1 MPAHRVR
8 IVVGVTLLAACATPQ
23 IGRSGGGVVAAPA
36 APAEVASEPCLLS
49 TGDVTTHPR
58 TITIGLTE
66 PVDPRH
72 APLARN
78 DAERIVFRH
87 LYETPVRVDCQGNV
101 LPELTEKW
109 VRDDDGRRWTFR
121 LRDGAH
127 YWDGAPVTAQDV
139 VYGKGGVGYTL
150 GALDPRVVTV
160 ALAKPR
166 DDVPAVLGDATL
178 AVAKAAPD
186 SSWPIGTGHYWA
198 TSGTTTPQEIRAHSE
213 HGDTLVFRLAAP
225 APPAP
230 RAPRAPPA
238 SGDARDLLDAGVD
251 LLVTRDRALRD
262 YAATLPNLA
271 IVALPWDRT
280 YVFVTAEASG
290 SRFDGLE
297 QAVRAEARRAEGG
310 FWWLDLRACGVA
322 SGQGISPPLLPP
334 VTATPRRILY
344 ARSDPT
350 ARELAGRLAAL
361 THAATA
367 ARAPDDLSAAVAGG
381 KEWGYVVALPR
392 ITTDPCRAAK
402 DLLPSW
408 AATITALVD
417 TRATAIARRG
427 VARWTVDLDGT
438 AHLAPSP

>member
-36 APAEVASEPCLLS
+36 APAAPAEVASEPCLLS
-49 TGDVTTHPR
+49 TGDVTTRPR

-72 APLARN
+72 APIARN
-78 DAERIVFRH
+78 DAERIMFRH

-127 YWDGAPVTAQDV
+127 YWDGAPVTAQDI

-186 SSWPIGTGHYWA
+186 SSWPIGTGRYWA

-213 HGDTLVFRLAAP
+213 HGDTLVFRLA
-225 APPAP
+225 PP
-230 RAPRAPPA
+230 PP
-238 SGDARDLLDAGVD
+238 
-251 LLVTRDRALRD
+251 
-262 YAATLPNLA
+262 
-271 IVALPWDRT
+271 
-280 YVFVTAEASG
+280 
-290 SRFDGLE
+290 
-297 QAVRAEARRAEGG
+297 
-310 FWWLDLRACGVA
+310 
-322 SGQGISPPLLPP
+322 PPPP
-334 VTATPRRILY
+334 VPAALRRILY
-344 ARSDPT
+344 ARGDPT

-381 KEWGYVVALPR
+381 KEWGYVIALPR
-392 ITTDPCRAAK
+392 ITNDPCRAAK